1 MRTTRATSAGGVIIA
16 EPVPRSRIAL
26 VARRSPRGSLQWTL
40 PKGTQE
46 EGETLTDTALR
57 EAREESGL
65 EVALIGEL
73 ATIDYWFVWAPEQTR
88 YHKFVHYFLMH
99 AVGGDL
105 SLHDDEMEE
114 AAWFTLE
121 ASRKYRVT
129 HARMP
134 MKMVFL

>member
-1 MRTTRATSAGGVIIA
+1 VIIA

-121 ASRKYRVT
+121 E
-129 HARMP
+129 ARDLMAFANERRLLDRIP
-134 MKMVFL
+134 EVLDDWSETG